1 MEPLVGLLIEPLVGL
16 LMEPLLMDPLL
27 MAPLPA
33 AEGAIV
39 AVVGMP
45 AAPGAWPASLAS

>member
-1 MEPLVGLLIEPLVGL
+1 MEPPLGL
-16 LMEPLLMDPLL
+16 LMEPLL

-39 AVVGMP
+39 AVVGPP
-45 AAPGAWPASLAS
+45 AGAGAWPASFAS